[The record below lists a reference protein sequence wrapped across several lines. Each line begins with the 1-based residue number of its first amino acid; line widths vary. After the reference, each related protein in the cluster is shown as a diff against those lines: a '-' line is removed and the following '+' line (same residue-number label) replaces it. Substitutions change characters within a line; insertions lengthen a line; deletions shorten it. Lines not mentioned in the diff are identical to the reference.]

1 MSGTGRQ
8 LVAFLDESQS
18 HRDLD
23 PDTYVLA
30 ASVCAPVML
39 QPARHALSNL
49 RLKGQR
55 KLHWRDESEPR
66 RQLITDMIAEMP
78 LEHVIVV
85 RDGRAGERPER
96 RRRHCME
103 RMLYELDQLAVAT
116 ATFESR
122 GRPDDRRDRAM
133 LDALRARKMITSEL
147 RIAHQRGHE
156 EALLWVADAVCGA
169 VTQQRVGNSS
179 YLKTI
184 ADQVRV
190 QVIGITAP

>member
-169 VTQQRVGNSS
+169 LTQQRVGNSS

>member
-1 MSGTGRQ
+1 MSGTGRE

>member
-1 MSGTGRQ
+1 M
-8 LVAFLDESQS
+8 AFLDESQS
-18 HRDLD
+18 YRDLD

-30 ASVCAPVML
+30 ASVCGPAML
-39 QPARHALSNL
+39 QPARDTISSL
-49 RLKGQR
+49 RLRGQR
-55 KLHWRDESEPR
+55 KLHWRDESGPR
-66 RQLITDMIAEMP
+66 RQLITDTIAEMP

-85 RDGRAGERPER
+85 RDGRTSERPER
-96 RRRHCME
+96 LRRHCME

-122 GRPDDRRDRAM
+122 GRADDGRDRAM

-169 VTQQRVGNSS
+169 VTQQRVGNSG

-184 ADQVRV
+184 VDQVRV
-190 QVIGITAP
+190 QVIGISAP

>member
-1 MSGTGRQ
+1 
-8 LVAFLDESQS
+8 
-18 HRDLD
+18 
-23 PDTYVLA
+23 
-30 ASVCAPVML
+30 
-39 QPARHALSNL
+39 
-49 RLKGQR
+49 
-55 KLHWRDESEPR
+55 
-66 RQLITDMIAEMP
+66 MP
-78 LEHVIVV
+78 HEHVIVV

-169 VTQQRVGNSS
+169 LTQQRVGNSS